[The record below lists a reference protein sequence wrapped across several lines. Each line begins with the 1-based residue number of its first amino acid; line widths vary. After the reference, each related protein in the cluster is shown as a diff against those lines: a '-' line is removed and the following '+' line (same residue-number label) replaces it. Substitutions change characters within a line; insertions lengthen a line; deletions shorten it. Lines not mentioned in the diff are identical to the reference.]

1 VPRGHVVAAAV
12 ARRRPLPDRPPAID
26 RGPRPAGTTNQER
39 THHMADITA
48 AAVKDLRERTGA
60 GFMDCKNALVASDG
74 DVEKAVAILR
84 EKGLAAAAKRA
95 DRDAR
100 EGLVSSYLHTGG
112 RLGVLIEVNC
122 ETDFVARTD
131 EFQKLVRD
139 LAIQVAGMTPLYV
152 DADAIPTEII
162 AAKRAELLA
171 DPATQKKPESIR
183 PQIVDGQLNKWFSQV
198 CLLDQPFRDE
208 ERTVRDLVTEKIATI
223 GENIRVRRFVR
234 YALGEEL

>member
-1 VPRGHVVAAAV
+1 
-12 ARRRPLPDRPPAID
+12 
-26 RGPRPAGTTNQER
+26 
-39 THHMADITA
+39 MAEITA
-48 AAVKDLRERTGA
+48 QAVKDLREMTGA
-60 GFMDCKNALVASDG
+60 GFMDCKSALVASDG
-74 DVEKAVAILR
+74 DVEKAITYLR
-84 EKGLAAAAKRA
+84 AKGLAAAAKRA

-139 LAIQVAGMTPLYV
+139 LAIQVAGMQAEWV
-152 DADAIPTEII
+152 DADAIPADVLE
-162 AAKRAELLA
+162 AKKAELLA
-171 DPATQKKPESIR
+171 DPATQKKPEAIR
-183 PQIVDGQLNKWFSQV
+183 PQIVEGQLKKWFSQV

-208 ERTVRDLVTEKIATI
+208 ERSVRDLVTEKIATI

-234 YALGEEL
+234 FALGEEL